1 MKKIIISLVLMVCV
15 MLSGCGADKSKA
27 EISEVDQMVE
37 KIENAMYE
45 VLGDD
50 LKKMSTHELVATLE
64 YGNRDGEGYG
74 INYRIIKSTYY
85 EADPDEVTGLNKEAL
100 NVLFDTESA
109 DSCEEM
115 MINDWHGALYRVGD
129 LSYLC
134 FTYSPEVTYALE
146 YKSDEVTDAD
156 ILKMAQSAVPLD

>member
-1 MKKIIISLVLMVCV
+1 MKKILPLLTLVLC
-15 MLSGCGADKSKA
+15 LLLLGCGAAKNES
-27 EISEVDQMVE
+27 ELSEVDQMAE

-50 LKKMSTHELVATLE
+50 QKKMSTHELVATLE
-64 YGNRDGEGYG
+64 YENKDGEGYG

-85 EADPDEVTGLNKEAL
+85 EADLDEVTGLNKEAL

-156 ILKMAQSAVPLD
+156 ILKMAQSAEPLE

>member
-1 MKKIIISLVLMVCV
+1 MVCV

-27 EISEVDQMVE
+27 ESSEVDQMAE

-64 YGNRDGEGYG
+64 YENKDGEGYG

-156 ILKMAQSAVPLD
+156 ILKMAQSAEPLE